1 MTEKTDAKIIK
12 FPGRGLEEDDA
23 SESTNPVLLVV
34 DDDQDILRVVKFY
47 LTKQNYTV
55 HAASG
60 GNEALAIL
68 KENPRIE
75 LILSDVMM
83 PEMTGLELLKIIR
96 DNKEYSEIPVILISA
111 EGETSKKVAGLNL
124 GADDFITKP
133 FNFDELMARV
143 KNHIRLRRLQKE
155 VLIANKQVMHVNNML
170 KSQNEKL
177 IEDLEQARGVQMALL
192 PDVLPESEKFQMG
205 SRYLPAERLGGDFFD
220 IVDLA
225 DGKKLGVMVA
235 DVCGHGVSAA
245 FTTAMTKITFRN
257 SCFNSDDPAE
267 VIYQMNEELFGN
279 IKSGFVTVF
288 YGVLDLEQETFHYA
302 SGGHPPLL
310 LHRYKDDSIEELK
323 AQSTFLGSFNGLEF
337 TSDVTHVSKGDR
349 ILFYTDGIFESQN
362 MEGEQF
368 GLERVNALL
377 RSHKNEPMQTLL
389 DTLINTLVDFI
400 DGMEFDDDIT
410 VVGIDIKL

>member
-1 MTEKTDAKIIK
+1 
-12 FPGRGLEEDDA
+12 
-23 SESTNPVLLVV
+23 
-34 DDDQDILRVVKFY
+34 
-47 LTKQNYTV
+47 
-55 HAASG
+55 
-60 GNEALAIL
+60 
-68 KENPRIE
+68 
-75 LILSDVMM
+75 
-83 PEMTGLELLKIIR
+83 
-96 DNKEYSEIPVILISA
+96 
-111 EGETSKKVAGLNL
+111 
-124 GADDFITKP
+124 
-133 FNFDELMARV
+133 
-143 KNHIRLRRLQKE
+143 
-155 VLIANKQVMHVNNML
+155 
-170 KSQNEKL
+170 
-177 IEDLEQARGVQMALL
+177 
-192 PDVLPESEKFQMG
+192 
-205 SRYLPAERLGGDFFD
+205 
-220 IVDLA
+220 
-225 DGKKLGVMVA
+225 
-235 DVCGHGVSAA
+235 
-245 FTTAMTKITFRN
+245 
-257 SCFNSDDPAE
+257 
-267 VIYQMNEELFGN
+267 MNEELFGN

>member
-1 MTEKTDAKIIK
+1 MREKTESKIIE
-12 FPGRGLEEDDA
+12 FPGMDSELDDA
-23 SESTNPVLLVV
+23 SESANPVLLVV
-34 DDDQDILRVVKFY
+34 DDDLDILRVVKFY

-55 HAASG
+55 HAASSG
-60 GNEALAIL
+60 SEALAIL
-68 KENPRIE
+68 EENPRIE

-83 PEMTGLELLKIIR
+83 PEMTGLELLKILR

-111 EGETSKKVAGLNL
+111 EGDTSKKVAGLNL

-133 FNFDELMARV
+133 FNLDELMARV
-143 KNHIRLRRLQKE
+143 KIHIRLRRLQKE

-192 PDVLPESEKFQMG
+192 PDVLPKSEKYQLG

-220 IVDLA
+220 IVELD
-225 DGKKLGVMVA
+225 DGKKLGVLVA

-245 FTTAMTKITFRN
+245 FTTAMTKIVFRN
-257 SCFNSDDPAE
+257 SCFNSKDPAE

-288 YGVLDLEQETFHYA
+288 YGVLDLEKHTLHYA

-310 LHRYKDDSIEELK
+310 IHRQKDDSIEELK
-323 AQSTFLGSFNGLEF
+323 AQATFLGSFNGLEF
-337 TSDVTHVSKGDR
+337 TSDMTHVSNGDR

-368 GLERVNALL
+368 GLERINELL
-377 RSHKNEPMQTLL
+377 RNHKDEPVQTLL
-389 DTLINTLVDFI
+389 DTMIKTLMDFI

-410 VVGIDIKL
+410 VVGIDIKF